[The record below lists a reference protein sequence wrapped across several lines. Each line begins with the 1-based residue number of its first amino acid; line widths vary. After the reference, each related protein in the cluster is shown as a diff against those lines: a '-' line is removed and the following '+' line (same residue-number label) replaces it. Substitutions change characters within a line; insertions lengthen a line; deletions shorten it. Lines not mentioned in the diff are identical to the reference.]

1 MCYNEGMIWNILL
14 LVVGFVLLIK
24 GADIFVEGASST
36 AENFKVPKM
45 LIGLTIVA
53 FGTSAPEFAVSVS
66 ALASGNSEMVLGNV
80 IGSCILNILLILGI
94 AAVIKPIKIK
104 DNTVKKELPLC
115 LLISALLAVL
125 FVDMIFDSTGAIPAT
140 VNAITRSDAL
150 AILLFFA
157 VFLYYLFTM
166 ARRKDDTKA
175 EKTEKKSEEEK
186 PARSLWLSLL
196 FVVIG
201 LAGIIVGSNFVV
213 DNASAIAT
221 LVGMSERLISLTIIA
236 FGTSLPELVTTIVAS
251 RKGEQDLVV
260 GNIIGSNIFNI
271 CVVLG
276 IPVAIFG
283 TLAPAGF
290 QMLDIIMLVVSAA
303 MLLIFAASKRTISRA
318 EGAIMLAS
326 FVAYYAVIMVI

>member
-1 MCYNEGMIWNILL
+1 MIWNILL
-14 LVVGFVLLIK
+14 LILGFVLLIK

-94 AAVIKPIKIK
+94 AAVIKPVKIK

-115 LLISALLAVL
+115 LLISLLLAVL
-125 FVDMIFDSTGAIPAT
+125 FVDLLVDNGSANAA

-166 ARRKDDTKA
+166 AKQKRETKA
-175 EKTEKKSEEEK
+175 EKAEREESK
-186 PARSLWLSLL
+186 PARSLGLSLI

-221 LVGMSERLISLTIIA
+221 AIGMSERLISLTIIA

-290 QMLDIIMLVVSAA
+290 QILDIIMLVVSAA
-303 MLLIFAASKRTISRA
+303 MLLIFAATKRTISRA
-318 EGAIMLAS
+318 EGAVMLAS
-326 FVAYYAVIMVI
+326 FVAYYTVIMVI